1 MKPSEKLV
9 ATEAMTPNANQSTRI
24 LFIGNSY
31 TTRNQLPRLLVDL
44 AAAAEQPT
52 RAEVATIFAGGA
64 SLRRHWNAGIAQKAL
79 ATSTWDYVVLQEQ
92 STLPVKNAQRYDEN
106 VRLFAAEIAKH
117 GAKIV
122 LYLTWSRQEA
132 PQNQD
137 QITHAVEEIA
147 AEIGARVF
155 PVGPAWH
162 AAMREDQTLVLY
174 EADGSHPTAAGSYL
188 AACAFLVRLFDQR
201 PQGWSVSD
209 RLKIDRALAGKLQ
222 EVAWRGDFARRCDGR
237 TVGRRPTAKTPAD

>member
-9 ATEAMTPNANQSTRI
+9 ATEAMTSNGTQSTRI

-44 AAAAEQPT
+44 AAAAEHPT
-52 RAEVATIFAGGA
+52 PVEVATIFAGGA

-92 STLPVKNAQRYDEN
+92 STLPVKNAQRYHEN
-106 VRLFAAEIAKH
+106 VRLFAAEIAKR
-117 GAKIV
+117 GAKLV

-137 QITHAVEEIA
+137 RITHAVEDIA
-147 AEIGARVF
+147 ANSLLAGRCQ
-155 PVGPAWH
+155 PVRPATL
-162 AAMREDQTLVLY
+162 DQLDKLK
-174 EADGSHPTAAGSYL
+174 
-188 AACAFLVRLFDQR
+188 LVRRQAPAKRLFFVR
-201 PQGWSVSD
+201 
-209 RLKIDRALAGKLQ
+209 
-222 EVAWRGDFARRCDGR
+222 
-237 TVGRRPTAKTPAD
+237 